1 MLTKMKRS
9 YFYVKL
15 LSAFSD
21 LPCIFCLIILGDGG
35 DAYITSRTNVTKHW
49 LMNILRILEFDT
61 KYLLILV
68 SQSVVQMAYDIHC
81 DVFSAKTSFTKK

>member
-1 MLTKMKRS
+1 MKQN

-35 DAYITSRTNVTKHW
+35 DAYITSRTNVTKHG
-49 LMNILRILEFDT
+49 LVSILRTLEFDA
-61 KYLLILV
+61 KYLKGTGMSERGSNSLRY
-68 SQSVVQMAYDIHC
+68 SQ
-81 DVFSAKTSFTKK
+81 